1 MEDYPFLIFVQEY
14 QSVCKIGTGF
24 SEAALEE
31 HTASL
36 NKRRL
41 EAARPYYQVHLCPSS
56 FLGFRSFCSCT
67 ILYSQV
73 GSVQTPD
80 VWFEPCQAGVG

>member
-1 MEDYPFLIFVQEY
+1 MEDYPFLILVQEY

-41 EAARPYYQVHLCPSS
+41 EAARPYYQV
-56 FLGFRSFCSCT
+56 
-67 ILYSQV
+67 